1 MHVASGRPSSR
12 HLPRCN
18 VDITALNDATGG
30 CSYPN
35 FTSPHFHGY
44 ICRSFLDMRST
55 AVFTFLSLVTTALAG
70 KYNRRLKTVGDGF
83 YEDFVFEAMPDPTHG
98 RVNYVNR
105 ETAERFNLTHHGP
118 DTFILRADHSTP
130 LDPAGPG
137 RSSVRLKS
145 VMQYVN
151 HVAIFDIRHM
161 PEGCGTWPA
170 VWEVGDNWPHQG
182 EIDIL
187 EGVNDKGP
195 NAVTLHTGGGVSC
208 APARYSPPK
217 PTYFFRLHD
226 EQGETGDSVVVE
238 ENCDVAAKGNV
249 GCPTRLG
256 DPKSYGP
263 PFNANGGGHYAIERS
278 PEFIKVWFWP
288 RGDGSI
294 PGEVK
299 KGAEVINTDTWGEAA
314 AFFPATDCPIDKKF
328 GPQNIIIN
336 LTFCGD
342 WAGSVFNQDGC
353 PGDCISLVNSQPE
366 AFVNAYF
373 DFASVSTYLP

>member
-1 MHVASGRPSSR
+1 
-12 HLPRCN
+12 
-18 VDITALNDATGG
+18 
-30 CSYPN
+30 
-35 FTSPHFHGY
+35 
-44 ICRSFLDMRST
+44 MRST
-55 AVFTFLSLVTTALAG
+55 TVFTFLSLVSASLAG
-70 KYNRRLKTVGDGF
+70 TYNRRLRTVGEGF
-83 YEDFVFEAMPDPTHG
+83 YEDFTFEAIPDPTHG

-105 ETAERFNLTHHGP
+105 ETAERFNLTFGGGE
-118 DTFILRADHSTP
+118 TFILRSDHDTP

-151 HVAIFDIRHM
+151 HVAVFDIRHM

-170 VWEVGDNWPHQG
+170 VWEVGDNWPHGG

-195 NAVTLHTGGGVSC
+195 NAVTLHTNEGC
-208 APARYSPPK
+208 MMHRD
-217 PTYFFRLHD
+217 R
-226 EQGETGDSVVVE
+226 QGQRTDSVVVE

-256 DPKSYGP
+256 DAKSYGT
-263 PFNANGGGHYAIERS
+263 PFNANGGGHYAVERS
-278 PEFIKVWFWP
+278 PQFIKVWFWP
-288 RGDGSI
+288 RGD
-294 PGEVK
+294 PALPEDAA
-299 KGAEVINTDTWGEAA
+299 KGAKVVNTDAWGEPA
-314 AFFPATDCPIDKKF
+314 AFFPANSCNIDEKF

-353 PGDCISLVNSQPE
+353 LGDCIAHVNGNPS
-366 AFVNAYF
+366 AFQNAFF
-373 DFASVSTYLP
+373 DFASISTYLP

>member
-1 MHVASGRPSSR
+1 MRVASGRPSSR

-98 RVNYVNR
+98 RV
-105 ETAERFNLTHHGP
+105 
-118 DTFILRADHSTP
+118 TP

-195 NAVTLHTGGGVSC
+195 NAVTLHTGEGC
-208 APARYSPPK
+208 MMNRAR
-217 PTYFFRLHD
+217 
-226 EQGETGDSVVVE
+226 QGQRTDSVVVE

-299 KGAEVINTDTWGEAA
+299 KGAEVIDTDTWGEAA